1 MELGAIF
8 DVDGVLVDSA
18 ECHYRAWSRLGTD
31 LGVPHPREV
40 FERTFGMHNRQIIPI
55 WLGDRAGSEDIEALG
70 ARKESYYREEAAGS
84 LEPLPGVIDLIDDL
98 ASAGFRLA
106 VGSSAPRANVELV
119 LDVLRVRGRFQALST
134 GDDVRH
140 GKPHPEVFEK
150 AIARLGTAPQRSV
163 VIEDAPQ
170 GIEAGLAAGARVI
183 AVASSRPILELSRA
197 HLAVESLELLDAE
210 RVRRLI
216 ERGE

>member
-1 MELGAIF
+1 MLGAVF

-18 ECHYRAWSRLGTD
+18 ECHYRAWSRLGAE

-40 FERTFGMHNRQIIPI
+40 FESTFGMHNRQIIPL
-55 WLGDRAGSEDIEALG
+55 WLGDRALAEDIDALG
-70 ARKESYYREEAAGS
+70 ARKESYYREEAAHS
-84 LEPLPGVIDLIDDL
+84 LEPLPGVLALIDDL
-98 ASAGFRLA
+98 ASAGFLLA

-119 LDVLRVRGRFQALST
+119 LDVLGVRGRFQALST

-140 GKPHPEVFEK
+140 GKPHPEVFDK
-150 AIARLGTAPQRSV
+150 AIARLGTAPERSV

-183 AVASSRPILELSRA
+183 AVASSRPIRELSRA

-216 ERGE
+216 ELEE